1 MEKWKHSHF
10 SSQQIECEIPIR
22 KCDDFWTI
30 KLAVFV
36 VSLNSEGKSM
46 RSDQYLKSSGWT
58 RSLSTLFAS
67 FHFIHGQLFVGG
79 FLSNKIFAE
88 TFLLSYVVRRRWPK
102 ALSPPCT
109 YLRTIHTLSMDT
121 SASKGMPVLWQRWLS
136 RARTKA
142 KETSRTRDKGFPRET
157 AGSRPS
163 NDCSRSIF
171 LN

>member
-67 FHFIHGQLFVGG
+67 FHFIHSQLFVGSFQIRFRWNIFVSG
-79 FLSNKIFAE
+79 CSFSYIQKMQTTKRFMGSWFLEEKNIIFHWCY
-88 TFLLSYVVRRRWPK
+88 LSSLK
-102 ALSPPCT
+102 LNQ
-109 YLRTIHTLSMDT
+109 T
-121 SASKGMPVLWQRWLS
+121 SVLKLGEVWTQ
-136 RARTKA
+136 K
-142 KETSRTRDKGFPRET
+142 F
-157 AGSRPS
+157 
-163 NDCSRSIF
+163 
-171 LN
+171 